1 MKREAI
7 TYRGK
12 ITGVTAIENGRSEV
26 KNRND
31 PPDKMN
37 NEEGNS
43 EEEKKDEEVREDENG
58 RLKKE
63 KIYPH

>member
-12 ITGVTAIENGRSEV
+12 ITGVTIIENGRSEL

-31 PPDKMN
+31 PPDKMS

-43 EEEKKDEEVREDENG
+43 EEEEKDERVFA
-58 RLKKE
+58 
-63 KIYPH
+63 

>member
-1 MKREAI
+1 M
-7 TYRGK
+7 
-12 ITGVTAIENGRSEV
+12 S
-26 KNRND
+26 
-31 PPDKMN
+31 

-43 EEEKKDEEVREDENG
+43 EEEKKDEEVREEDENG